1 MKALLLDFD
10 GLLCDSLTLY
20 YDLYQEACRKWNK
33 RFPLQEPGEFRDWY
47 DPRWEKNYFQM
58 GFSPKEL
65 QEVQVWSEQHLDYS
79 RAALYPGVAEALVE
93 WSQHAV
99 LAVVSTT
106 PSALIRRRLAQ
117 EPGLLECFTM
127 ITGGD
132 DGSSEKRLKV
142 AYTLE
147 ALELKEGVMA
157 GDTPLD
163 IDAGKRNGLKT
174 VAVTYGWVSPDRVR
188 SAEPSVLVQEP
199 RELFQAVMDCLS

>member
-20 YDLYQEACRKWNK
+20 YDLYREACKKWNK
-33 RFPLQEPGEFRDWY
+33 TFPLSHPAEFRDWY

-58 GFSPKEL
+58 GFTPAEL
-65 QEVQVWSEQHLDYS
+65 EEVQVWSAQTLDY
-79 RAALYPGVAEALVE
+79 ANAVLYPGVAEALLE

-106 PSALIRRRLAQ
+106 PSALIRRRLAA
-117 EPGLLECFTM
+117 EPGLLESFTM

-132 DGSSEKRLKV
+132 DNSSEKRLKV
-142 AYTLE
+142 EYTLQS
-147 ALELKEGVMA
+147 LGLKEGVMA

-163 IDAGKRNGLKT
+163 VDAGKRNGLAT
-174 VAVTYGWVSPDRVR
+174 VGVTYGWVSPDRVR
-188 SAEPSVLVQEP
+188 VAEPTKLVDRPED
-199 RELFQAVMDCLS
+199 LFQAVMDCLR